1 MNKETPFIS
10 TTPLDILAV
19 TFTALTVLTVSIYLF
34 IAATII
40 SIYCPFKLD
49 FRVKGYAILIT
60 KRSFPK
66 TGYGI
71 MFRHGIKIWKY
82 QKNNNGITSE
92 VQIFPS

>member
-19 TFTALTVLTVSIYLF
+19 TFTALTVLTIAIYLF

-40 SIYCPFKLD
+40 SIYCPFKLN
-49 FRVKGYAILIT
+49 FRAKGYAILIT

-66 TGYGI
+66 SGYGI
-71 MFRHGIKIWKY
+71 MFRNGIKIWKY
-82 QKNNNGITSE
+82 KKDNKGITSE
-92 VQIFPS
+92 AQIFPS